1 MATILY
7 TFDGDDFA
15 ATPAGEQRLLEA
27 IHEALNTEAWTD
39 PELKD
44 ATDDARQEAV
54 SMSFDGTNRD
64 MPFWDNIM
72 SIMQQSP
79 YEIDVKRIDSE
90 SATPEEVERAEYAF

>member
-1 MATILY
+1 MTTILY

-15 ATPAGEQRLLEA
+15 ATPAGEQRLLET
-27 IHEALNTEAWTD
+27 IHDALQTEAWSD

-44 ATDDARQEAV
+44 ATDDAREEAV

-72 SIMQQSP
+72 AIMQQSP
-79 YEIDVKRIDSE
+79 YELDVKRIDSE
-90 SATPEEVERAEYAF
+90 SATDEEKERASWAF